1 MTMKIDI
8 KDQYL
13 EQFKALLK
21 TLPEDAVHFDTISDN
36 SISFEEAQNKV
47 ENSIYSLSKNKGI
60 ALDIAFDKV
69 LNNWNNIKL

>member
-69 LNNWNNIKL
+69 LNN

>member
-47 ENSIYSLSKNKGI
+47 ESSISSLSKNKGI

-69 LNNWNNIKL
+69 LNN